1 MSTLEKTKKNILL
14 GEPRGLDEEVVKKN
28 SQEEACKIA
37 LKTYKENV
45 NCKNL
50 KKFYGCF
57 ENFTTQINDDIATFV
72 QECDSLKNRLKK
84 EGTPLE
90 FFNPRTY
97 AQYSEA
103 EAEAK
108 KENKPAKIDIKSDWG
123 RSIFVYVTL
132 QILIQYFGGDITRGY
147 LNLNNLFPDLAK
159 VVELNTL
166 YNLTNNEWLPNVNYT
181 GDTIKWNTTNKS
193 RDSLEK
199 IKELVRP
206 VCDYFNKL
214 LHSINN
220 PSVNTELNKVLQ
232 DPKYNDCALTCWG
245 KTTPRG
251 SKKSKLKGVTRSILA
266 TTRPKT
272 GRLGKEIPARP
283 GTARPSRRRPTT
295 ARPTTARLG
304 KARPGTAMLGKAKAR
319 PTTARRRSGVKG
331 GTRKR
336 RSR

>member
-1 MSTLEKTKKNILL
+1 MSTPKKLSEEKELVL
-14 GEPRGLDEEVVKKN
+14 GEPRAQVGEVDKDKKVN
-28 SQEEACKIA
+28 IRKEEACKTA

-50 KKFYGCF
+50 KEFYGCF
-57 ENFTTQINDDIATFV
+57 ENFTKQTNDNIANFIKK
-72 QECDSLKNRLKK
+72 CDSLKEELKK

-103 EAEAK
+103 EDEAK

-166 YNLTNNEWLPNVNYT
+166 YNLTNNEWLPTVRYT

-193 RDSLEK
+193 RDVKK
-199 IKELVRP
+199 IKTLVRP

-214 LHSINN
+214 LHSINSL
-220 PSVNTELNKVLQ
+220 SVNTELNKVLQ

-245 KTTPRG
+245 KTTPRDL
-251 SKKSKLKGVTRSILA
+251 KKSKLKSVTRSILA
-266 TTRPKT
+266 
-272 GRLGKEIPARP
+272 ARP
-283 GTARPSRRRPTT
+283 R
-295 ARPTTARLG
+295 TARLG
-304 KARPGTAMLGKAKAR
+304 KARPRPSRRRSGTAAR
-319 PTTARRRSGVKG
+319 PATARTGTAARTARRRSGVKRG
-331 GTRKR
+331 SRKR